1 MNTPVCIGGVGGSGT
16 RLFAQILD
24 LLHFN
29 TGDFIN
35 DTWDNLYFTFLFK
48 RLETLNLSQS
58 RFLQLFSIFQK
69 IMLHQEYLNIKD
81 KQIIENLYI
90 KHTKQNYIYNKK
102 GTYEQFLK
110 NYNLKNNNN
119 NVKWG
124 WKEPNTHILLPKLLK
139 LYPKIKYIHIMRNGL
154 DMAFSK
160 NQNQLKFWTNLKPT
174 PQNSLH
180 YWVKVHKKLVKY
192 QIKFPQNIYILD
204 FDTFCLNPDTQIP
217 LLLKFLNIQY
227 NKTIIQKIK
236 SIIKIPNSIGRY
248 KNHDL
253 SSFNQYDLDFIKSIG
268 YL

>member
-35 DTWDNLYFTFLFK
+35 DTYDNLYFTFLFK

-58 RFLQLFSIFQK
+58 RFLQLFSIFEK
-69 IMLHQEYLNIKD
+69 IMLHQEHLNIKD
-81 KQIIENLYI
+81 KKIIENLYI

-110 NYNLKNNNN
+110 KYNLKNNNN
-119 NVKWG
+119 NIKWG

-180 YWVKVHKKLVKY
+180 YWVKVHKKLFKY
-192 QIKFPQNIYILD
+192 QLKYPQNIYILD
-204 FDTFCLNPDTQIP
+204 FDTFCLNPDIQIP
-217 LLLKFLNIQY
+217 LLLKFLNIQS
-227 NKTIIQKIK
+227 NKNIIQKIK
-236 SIIKIPNSIGRY
+236 SIIKIPDTIGRY

-253 SSFNQYDLDFIKSIG
+253 SSFNQSDLDFIKSIG